1 MRLRVVTRHLAVA
14 CCAWVALAAGH
25 VSAAESR
32 VVVELFTSQGCSSC
46 PAADKLLSELAKDT
60 AILPIS
66 LSVDYWDYLGWKDT
80 LALPSHAKRQR
91 AYARARG
98 DRAVYT
104 PQVVINGG
112 THVLG
117 NDKLALERAVKTAR
131 SNAASALPVNV
142 VIADGKITVDVGAAE
157 LSGQAGEVWICP
169 VKQKVPV
176 QISRGENK
184 GHMVTYTNVV
194 RGWIKLGEWKGG
206 AQKFTKSLS
215 DIIKNDSDADAVAVI
230 VQGGKFET
238 PGTIFGGASIAL
250 NSAH

>member
-1 MRLRVVTRHLAVA
+1 MRLRVATRHLAVA
-14 CCAWVALAAGH
+14 CCAWVALAASH

-117 NDKLALERAVKTAR
+117 NDKLALRSARTAMAGLPQGTPDYLRAQDIAMV
-131 SNAASALPVNV
+131 SENALKK
-142 VIADGKITVDVGAAE
+142 DKK
-157 LSGQAGEVWICP
+157 QGEP
-169 VKQKVPV
+169 KQ
-176 QISRGENK
+176 Q
-184 GHMVTYTNVV
+184 
-194 RGWIKLGEWKGG
+194 
-206 AQKFTKSLS
+206 
-215 DIIKNDSDADAVAVI
+215 
-230 VQGGKFET
+230 
-238 PGTIFGGASIAL
+238 
-250 NSAH
+250 